1 MCIRCASVNGH
12 CEVTL
17 CNLRHCTVVARSH
30 SSVCTC
36 NSWHA
41 DERMRANS
49 TSILHVHTR
58 AVWNEIALRTEGL
71 RWCNYTAERPIL
83 HWHQRSYLQTE
94 YCSKL
99 NWNKLLRRFNCFKI
113 SFTLFP
119 HIRKIGN
126 TTPCVQQYVTTPW
139 RLFPFAFVCCI
150 MKNVLRSPFLFV
162 VYFVT
167 SVATP

>member
-1 MCIRCASVNGH
+1 MTYV
-12 CEVTL
+12 L
-17 CNLRHCTVVARSH
+17 CSLRHCSVVAKSQ

-58 AVWNEIALRTEGL
+58 AVWNEIALRTSGL
-71 RWCNYTAERPIL
+71 RWCNYTAERP
-83 HWHQRSYLQTE
+83 RSYLQNGVLLE
-94 YCSKL
+94 MEL

-126 TTPCVQQYVTTPW
+126 TTPCVKQYVTTPW

-150 MKNVLRSPFLFV
+150 MKNVLRSQFLFV